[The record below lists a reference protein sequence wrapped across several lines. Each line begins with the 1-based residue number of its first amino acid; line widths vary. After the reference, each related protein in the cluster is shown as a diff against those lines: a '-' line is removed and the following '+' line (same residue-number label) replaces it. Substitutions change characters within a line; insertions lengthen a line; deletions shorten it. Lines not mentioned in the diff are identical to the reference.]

1 MNFCLLSIY
10 AFATRL
16 LITIVTHVVAIHVKK
31 VIIAPKNLQLVNNL
45 FSKIVG
51 SVTKRLP
58 VLSSY
63 QKWYKE

>member
-1 MNFCLLSIY
+1 
-10 AFATRL
+10 
-16 LITIVTHVVAIHVKK
+16 VTHVVAIHVKK